1 MGEVMVGRRT
11 MGYAFVYDGMDYCKV
26 VRDELQQIT
35 DTLDRFGFDLNEFR
49 LGSESYYVGGPAH
62 RASINDL
69 KARATPK
76 KQKRGRYSADLSRRT
91 PTR

>member
-1 MGEVMVGRRT
+1 MVGRRS

-35 DTLDRFGFDLNEFR
+35 DTLDRFGFDLDEFR
-49 LGSESYYVGGPAH
+49 LGSESYYVGGPAQ

-76 KQKRGRYSADLSRRT
+76 KQKRGRYSVDLSRRT